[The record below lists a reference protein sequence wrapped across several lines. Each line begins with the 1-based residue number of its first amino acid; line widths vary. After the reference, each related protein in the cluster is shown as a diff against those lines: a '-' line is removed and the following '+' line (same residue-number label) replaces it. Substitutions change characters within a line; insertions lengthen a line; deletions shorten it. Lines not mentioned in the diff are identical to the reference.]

1 MGIALK
7 IGHFHT
13 FQTAK
18 TLDWVIQHTVVD
30 HSQTSTYILNFI
42 QIVKKMRTDGW
53 VDTETSIFRLTKE

>member
-30 HSQTSTYILNFI
+30 HSQTSTY
-42 QIVKKMRTDGW
+42 
-53 VDTETSIFRLTKE
+53 TETSIFRLTKE